1 VLLDLDAVSSWGDV
15 ARMAGNDFEAPV
27 FAQRPAVR
35 TAFEKL
41 VGTGPM
47 LCRMSGSGS
56 AVVAVYRT
64 VRDRDDG
71 MMMLS
76 PQLGERFAV
85 EVG

>member
-1 VLLDLDAVSSWGDV
+1 
-15 ARMAGNDFEAPV
+15 
-27 FAQRPAVR
+27 VR

-56 AVVAVYRT
+56 AVFAVYRT
-64 VRDRDDG
+64 VRDRDDA

-76 PQLGERFAV
+76 PRLGQRFAV